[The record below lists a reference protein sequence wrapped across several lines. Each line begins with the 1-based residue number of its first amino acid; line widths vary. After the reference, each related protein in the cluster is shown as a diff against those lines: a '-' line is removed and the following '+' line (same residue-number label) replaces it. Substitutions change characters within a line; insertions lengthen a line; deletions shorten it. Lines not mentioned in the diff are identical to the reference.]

1 MSCIAPEGVCL
12 QKIPVTHPS
21 PSNRRLQTSPPLS
34 LHRGGTAGL
43 ITKHKFLVPNEW
55 KEANG
60 SITGN
65 HVFPKFFWE
74 PQLLEV
80 EEPGTAWSPG
90 YIFTSGFWP
99 FHTTISTTG
108 AQQVQAAFTLLD
120 LQLLA
125 YWRYEE
131 LRSNFIYC
139 CCHCWQF
146 PALQDICCDSME
158 PPPLKDIYFKSPR
171 CWRIAVT
178 QCACLDFNIYVII
191 FCWLF

>member
-1 MSCIAPEGVCL
+1 MNEKEQMDPL
-12 QKIPVTHPS
+12 QAI
-21 PSNRRLQTSPPLS
+21 
-34 LHRGGTAGL
+34 
-43 ITKHKFLVPNEW
+43 IFCPN
-55 KEANG
+55 
-60 SITGN
+60 
-65 HVFPKFFWE
+65 FWE
-74 PQLLEV
+74 PLLLKWRSLAQ
-80 EEPGTAWSPG
+80 AWSLG

-158 PPPLKDIYFKSPR
+158 PPPLKDIYLKSPR
-171 CWRIAVT
+171 CWRNAVA
-178 QCACLDFNIYVII
+178 QCACQGFSKCHIYLVYMS
-191 FCWLF
+191 LFYVSFSNL

>member
-1 MSCIAPEGVCL
+1 MYENKQMDPL
-12 QKIPVTHPS
+12 QAIMFSQNFSES
-21 PSNRRLQTSPPLS
+21 PSYLKWRS
-34 LHRGGTAGL
+34 LA
-43 ITKHKFLVPNEW
+43 
-55 KEANG
+55 
-60 SITGN
+60 
-65 HVFPKFFWE
+65 
-74 PQLLEV
+74 Q
-80 EEPGTAWSPG
+80 AWSLS
-90 YIFTSGFWP
+90 YIFTFSFWP
-99 FHTTISTTG
+99 FHTTIRRTG
-108 AQQVQAAFTLLD
+108 AQRVQAAFTLLD

-131 LRSNFIYC
+131 LRGNFIYC

-178 QCACLDFNIYVII
+178 QHACLDLNIYVII